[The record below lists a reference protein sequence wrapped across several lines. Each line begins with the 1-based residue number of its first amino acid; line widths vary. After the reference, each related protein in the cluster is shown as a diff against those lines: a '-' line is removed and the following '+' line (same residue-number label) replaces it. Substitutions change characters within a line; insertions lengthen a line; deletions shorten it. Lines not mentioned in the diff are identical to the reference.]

1 MKLGIL
7 VNSAENLAQVLG
19 ITKAAARQQ
28 GIEAIVFVMDD
39 GTRLFS
45 RQEFCELGGLRG
57 VSMSYCKHSA
67 EELGVET
74 DHLPASIAAGSQ
86 YNNAMMNN
94 RADKVIVL

>member
-1 MKLGIL
+1 MKFGIL
-7 VNSAENLAQVLG
+7 VNSSENLEQVLG

-28 GIEAIVFVMDD
+28 GTEVVVFVMDE

-45 RQEFCELGGLRG
+45 RQEFCELGGLQG
-57 VSMSYCKHSA
+57 VAMSYCKHSA

-74 DHLPASIAAGSQ
+74 GHLPASIVAGSQ

-94 RADKVIVL
+94 RSDKVIVL

>member
-7 VNSAENLAQVLG
+7 VNSSENMEQVLG

-28 GIEAIVFVMDD
+28 GVEVIVFVMDE

-45 RQEFCELGGLRG
+45 RRDFCDLGGLQG
-57 VSMSYCKHSA
+57 VSMSFCQHSA
-67 EELGVET
+67 EELGVGT
-74 DHLPASIAAGSQ
+74 DHLPASIVAGSQ
-86 YNNAMMNN
+86 YNNATMNN